1 MYFELLGNVPVL
13 SIRREPLELRE
24 NRVLK
29 RIFDIISSLIF
40 LCTIFPFVYII
51 IGIAIKISSPG
62 PIFFKQKRSGEDGRE
77 FWCYKFRS
85 MRVNAQCDVLQAT
98 ANDPR
103 KTRIGEFIRKTSID
117 ELPQLFNILKGDMS
131 IVGNRPLPL
140 YEAELLTSDAYID
153 RFMAPSGLTGLWQVE
168 KRGGAGKMSEEER
181 NQLDSKYARVFSAW
195 LDLKI
200 IFKTLT
206 AFIQKENV

>member
-62 PIFFKQKRSGEDGRE
+62 PIFLNRNVVVKTV
-77 FWCYKFRS
+77 
-85 MRVNAQCDVLQAT
+85 VNFGVTSFVLC
-98 ANDPR
+98 
-103 KTRIGEFIRKTSID
+103 E
-117 ELPQLFNILKGDMS
+117 
-131 IVGNRPLPL
+131 
-140 YEAELLTSDAYID
+140 
-153 RFMAPSGLTGLWQVE
+153 
-168 KRGGAGKMSEEER
+168 
-181 NQLDSKYARVFSAW
+181 
-195 LDLKI
+195 
-200 IFKTLT
+200 
-206 AFIQKENV
+206 